1 MNLLQMSVSGAVF
14 IVAVMVIRT
23 VANRHLPRRTFPVL
37 WGMVLLRLLLPF
49 SIPSVFSIYTFIGRS
64 TVASVFLEAGAY
76 NGLRAAASALGITDQ
91 GTVQETVQGTVR
103 SIVESTVQSIGKN
116 TVQDVVQGTVQSAV
130 QCAVQ
135 CREQLPA
142 VSVPVSIWSAVWCVG
157 AMLLALFFAISYLR
171 CRREFRTALPVR
183 HACAERWLRDH
194 PLRRRV
200 TIRQSDRISTPLTY
214 GVFRPVILM
223 PTKTD
228 WENTDSLQYIFMHE
242 YVHICRFDTLTKLA
256 AALVLC
262 IHWFN
267 PFVWL
272 MYVFFNRD
280 LELACD
286 ESVVRRFGE
295 KARSAYSLVLI
306 SMEARKSGLPS
317 LYSSFSKN
325 VIEER
330 ITAIMHTKR
339 ITPGTVLSAYLTVLV
354 TVSLFATSAAASTDG
369 RPDQESAAIA
379 PQTDAEV
386 MAADEDEKDALSIIH
401 ESADIL
407 RYEDGAPY
415 IHDILTNNTD
425 RSIKETEYCMLA
437 YDEKGAPL
445 KLYWNF
451 FDSSAE
457 SSFAH
462 VVRSKENILA
472 GQTEE
477 YQGGWSL
484 YDGERAEALSEA
496 GDDGTGQA
504 AYALFCLKQVVFEDG
519 TVWNNPEYEN
529 WLTTYAGHVKDV
541 VELQNYYPYVYRIK
555 SDS

>member
-1 MNLLQMSVSGAVF
+1 
-14 IVAVMVIRT
+14 
-23 VANRHLPRRTFPVL
+23 
-37 WGMVLLRLLLPF
+37 
-49 SIPSVFSIYTFIGRS
+49 
-64 TVASVFLEAGAY
+64 
-76 NGLRAAASALGITDQ
+76 
-91 GTVQETVQGTVR
+91 
-103 SIVESTVQSIGKN
+103 
-116 TVQDVVQGTVQSAV
+116 
-130 QCAVQ
+130 
-135 CREQLPA
+135 
-142 VSVPVSIWSAVWCVG
+142 
-157 AMLLALFFAISYLR
+157 
-171 CRREFRTALPVR
+171 
-183 HACAERWLRDH
+183 
-194 PLRRRV
+194 
-200 TIRQSDRISTPLTY
+200 
-214 GVFRPVILM
+214 
-223 PTKTD
+223 
-228 WENTDSLQYIFMHE
+228 
-242 YVHICRFDTLTKLA
+242 
-256 AALVLC
+256 
-262 IHWFN
+262 
-267 PFVWL
+267 
-272 MYVFFNRD
+272 
-280 LELACD
+280 
-286 ESVVRRFGE
+286 
-295 KARSAYSLVLI
+295 
-306 SMEARKSGLPS
+306 
-317 LYSSFSKN
+317 
-325 VIEER
+325 
-330 ITAIMHTKR
+330 
-339 ITPGTVLSAYLTVLV
+339 
-354 TVSLFATSAAASTDG
+354 
-369 RPDQESAAIA
+369 
-379 PQTDAEV
+379 

-484 YDGERAEALSEA
+484 YDGESAEALSEA

-541 VELQNYYPYVYRIK
+541 VELQNYYPHVYRIK

>member
-64 TVASVFLEAGAY
+64 TVASVFPEAGAY
-76 NGLRAAASALGITDQ
+76 NGLRAAASALAITDQ

-103 SIVESTVQSIGKN
+103 SIVESAVQSIGES
-116 TVQDVVQGTVQSAV
+116 TVQGVVQGTIQSAV
-130 QCAVQ
+130 QG
-135 CREQLPA
+135 REQLPA
-142 VSVPVSIWSAVWCVG
+142 VSGSVPVWSAVWCVG
-157 AMLLALFFAISYLR
+157 AILLALFFAISYLR
-171 CRREFRTALPVR
+171 CCREFRTALPVR

-256 AALVLC
+256 ATLVLC

-339 ITPGTVLSAYLTVLV
+339 ITPGTVLSACLTVLV
-354 TVSLFATSAAASTDG
+354 TASLFATSAAASTDG

-386 MAADEDEKDALSIIH
+386 MAADEDVKDALSIIH

-462 VVRSKENILA
+462 VVWSKENILA

-519 TVWNNPEYEN
+519 TVWNNPEYES
-529 WLTTYAGHVKDV
+529 WLTTYAGNVRDV
-541 VELQNYYPYVYRIK
+541 VELQNYYPHVYRIK